1 MNRIGERMDDEI
13 PITQAAYR
21 KSRSTTEH
29 VFAVKN
35 VIERTLN
42 AKNETV
48 YLILLD
54 MSKAFDTIQRKELI
68 NNLQQTINADEI
80 YLIKKMLEVSL
91 QVRCGDSLSDTFQTD
106 TGTPQ
111 GDSASANIFTYYLA
125 KSLGDRTPAIH
136 DHQYHHQEVRNNEIP
151 DELTE
156 HNYSI
161 CTQVEH
167 VNIEMEYA
175 DDLSK
180 VTSDYS
186 NMQRYEVEKPIKLKE
201 KGLTVNNEKTER
213 YVINKKHSEWKKCKL
228 LGSLLDTQE
237 DIKRR
242 KSLAITTANSL
253 NHLFSNDKLTIAT
266 KMKVIDVYVEPIF
279 LYNSETWVLN
289 KADEQSIDAF
299 QRQIMRKYVF
309 NVKWPNTMSNEIVY
323 QRSKA
328 EPWRKKIVR
337 KRLKWF
343 GKLAT
348 LPQDIP
354 ANEALR
360 YGLVDFKKPRGKPKT
375 TWISKVKKEL
385 SEMNFS
391 WDEAR
396 DFSKENPNEWI
407 LLVER
412 FARNLL

>member
-111 GDSASANIFTYYLA
+111 GDSASANIFTYCLA

-136 DHQYHHQEVRNNEIP
+136 DHQYHHQEVRNNEIL

-156 HNYSI
+156 HNDSL
-161 CTQVEH
+161 C
-167 VNIEMEYA
+167 
-175 DDLSK
+175 
-180 VTSDYS
+180 
-186 NMQRYEVEKPIKLKE
+186 
-201 KGLTVNNEKTER
+201 KGAVA
-213 YVINKKHSEWKKCKL
+213 S
-228 LGSLLDTQE
+228 
-237 DIKRR
+237 
-242 KSLAITTANSL
+242 
-253 NHLFSNDKLTIAT
+253 F
-266 KMKVIDVYVEPIF
+266 F
-279 LYNSETWVLN
+279 
-289 KADEQSIDAF
+289 
-299 QRQIMRKYVF
+299 
-309 NVKWPNTMSNEIVY
+309 
-323 QRSKA
+323 
-328 EPWRKKIVR
+328 
-337 KRLKWF
+337 
-343 GKLAT
+343 
-348 LPQDIP
+348 
-354 ANEALR
+354 
-360 YGLVDFKKPRGKPKT
+360 
-375 TWISKVKKEL
+375 
-385 SEMNFS
+385 
-391 WDEAR
+391 
-396 DFSKENPNEWI
+396 
-407 LLVER
+407 
-412 FARNLL
+412 

>member
-1 MNRIGERMDDEI
+1 
-13 PITQAAYR
+13 
-21 KSRSTTEH
+21 
-29 VFAVKN
+29 
-35 VIERTLN
+35 
-42 AKNETV
+42 
-48 YLILLD
+48 
-54 MSKAFDTIQRKELI
+54 
-68 NNLQQTINADEI
+68 
-80 YLIKKMLEVSL
+80 
-91 QVRCGDSLSDTFQTD
+91 
-106 TGTPQ
+106 
-111 GDSASANIFTYYLA
+111 
-125 KSLGDRTPAIH
+125 
-136 DHQYHHQEVRNNEIP
+136 
-151 DELTE
+151 
-156 HNYSI
+156 
-161 CTQVEH
+161 
-167 VNIEMEYA
+167 MEYA

-375 TWISKVKKEL
+375 T
-385 SEMNFS
+385 
-391 WDEAR
+391 
-396 DFSKENPNEWI
+396 
-407 LLVER
+407 
-412 FARNLL
+412 